1 MDEIQGEDTSFLFP
15 TLKPYEIFFFNI
27 YIFFTLLILLCF
39 IVVLLPEDFISDT
52 LGIIFPQKYWFIA
65 VPTHI
70 LTTLLL
76 LTICVKGFELI
87 NTIDDPP
94 VEDDYSHIL
103 SEEEMMKEINYSPE
117 EGILPD
123 AGDINID
130 VVKQVINMDNDEEDE
145 NDNIKNNENNIEYS
159 GLKNDMKS
167 KEKNET

>member
-87 NTIDDPP
+87 YTIDDPP
-94 VEDDYSHIL
+94 IKDIFYHEL

-123 AGDINID
+123 AGDINYD
-130 VVKQVINMDNDEEDE
+130 VVQEVINMDNSD
-145 NDNIKNNENNIEYS
+145 
-159 GLKNDMKS
+159 
-167 KEKNET
+167 

>member
-1 MDEIQGEDTSFLFP
+1 MDEIEQEDPTLLFP
-15 TLKPYEIFFFNI
+15 ALKPYEIFFFFFF
-27 YIFFTLLILLCF
+27 IFFTLLILLCF

-87 NTIDDPP
+87 NTIDNPP
-94 VEDDYSHIL
+94 IKDIFYHEL
-103 SEEEMMKEINYSPE
+103 SEEEMMKEINYGPE

-123 AGDINID
+123 AGDINYEI
-130 VVKQVINMDNDEEDE
+130 VQEVINMDNSDEDE
-145 NDNIKNNENNIEYS
+145 NENINYFKN
-159 GLKNDMKS
+159 
-167 KEKNET
+167 

>member
-87 NTIDDPP
+87 NTIDNPP
-94 VEDDYSHIL
+94 IKDIFYHEL

-123 AGDINID
+123 AGDINYD
-130 VVKQVINMDNDEEDE
+130 VVQEVINMDNSDEDE
-145 NDNIKNNENNIEYS
+145 NENINYNNNDNNFFKEFDLNNKNN
-159 GLKNDMKS
+159 D
-167 KEKNET
+167 T

>member
-1 MDEIQGEDTSFLFP
+1 MDEIQGENTSFLFP

-87 NTIDDPP
+87 NTIDNPP
-94 VEDDYSHIL
+94 IKDIFYHEL
-103 SEEEMMKEINYSPE
+103 SEEEMMKEINYGPE

-123 AGDINID
+123 AGDINYEI
-130 VVKQVINMDNDEEDE
+130 VQEVINMDNSNEDE
-145 NDNIKNNENNIEYS
+145 NENINYNNNDNNFFKEFDLNNKNN
-159 GLKNDMKS
+159 D
-167 KEKNET
+167 T

>member
-27 YIFFTLLILLCF
+27 YIFFTLFLLLCF

-87 NTIDDPP
+87 YTIDDPP
-94 VEDDYSHIL
+94 IKDIFYHEL
-103 SEEEMMKEINYSPE
+103 SEEEMMKEINYGPE

-123 AGDINID
+123 AGDINYEIAQE
-130 VVKQVINMDNDEEDE
+130 VLNMDNSDEDE
-145 NDNIKNNENNIEYS
+145 NENINYNNNDNNFFKEFDLNNKNN
-159 GLKNDMKS
+159 D
-167 KEKNET
+167 T

>member
-76 LTICVKGFELI
+76 LTIYVKGFELI
-87 NTIDDPP
+87 NTIDNPP
-94 VEDDYSHIL
+94 IKDIFYHEL
-103 SEEEMMKEINYSPE
+103 SEEEMMKEINYGPE

-123 AGDINID
+123 AGDINYEI
-130 VVKQVINMDNDEEDE
+130 VQEVINMDNSDEDE
-145 NDNIKNNENNIEYS
+145 NENINYNNNDNNFFKEFDLNNKNN
-159 GLKNDMKS
+159 D
-167 KEKNET
+167 T

>member
-87 NTIDDPP
+87 YTIDDPP
-94 VEDDYSHIL
+94 IKDIFYHEL

-123 AGDINID
+123 AGDINYD
-130 VVKQVINMDNDEEDE
+130 VVQEVINMDNSDEDE
-145 NDNIKNNENNIEYS
+145 KEHNNYINNNNNFNENKLDNKNN
-159 GLKNDMKS
+159 D
-167 KEKNET
+167 T

>member
-1 MDEIQGEDTSFLFP
+1 MDEIEQEDPTLLFP
-15 TLKPYEIFFFNI
+15 ALKPYEIFIFNI

-87 NTIDDPP
+87 NTIDNPP
-94 VEDDYSHIL
+94 IKDIFYHEL
-103 SEEEMMKEINYSPE
+103 SEEEMMKEINYGPE

-123 AGDINID
+123 AGDINYEI
-130 VVKQVINMDNDEEDE
+130 VQEVINMDNSDEDE
-145 NDNIKNNENNIEYS
+145 NENINYNNNDNNFFKEFDLNNKNN
-159 GLKNDMKS
+159 D
-167 KEKNET
+167 T

>member
-1 MDEIQGEDTSFLFP
+1 MAEFESDSESEKLLPI
-15 TLKPYEIFFFNI
+15 LKPYEIYLFNL

-39 IVVLLPEDFISDT
+39 ISVIIPDDFISDN

-70 LTTLLL
+70 LTTLLG

-94 VEDDYSHIL
+94 IKDLFYHEL

-123 AGDINID
+123 AGDINFDI
-130 VVKQVINMDNDEEDE
+130 VQEIINMDNGEEEDDDFIYNLNE
-145 NDNIKNNENNIEYS
+145 KEFINNKNNNRNFNN
-159 GLKNDMKS
+159 N
-167 KEKNET
+167 T

>member
-87 NTIDDPP
+87 YTIDDPP
-94 VEDDYSHIL
+94 IKDIFYHEL

-123 AGDINID
+123 AGDINYD
-130 VVKQVINMDNDEEDE
+130 VVQEVINMDNSDEDE
-145 NDNIKNNENNIEYS
+145 KENTNYINNNNFNENKLDNKNN
-159 GLKNDMKS
+159 D
-167 KEKNET
+167 T